1 MHLQRPDLLRDDN
14 YINGQWQAAASGRR
28 FPVENPANGEK
39 LKEVADGGTADMDAA
54 ITAADAAQAAW
65 QSETPKTRAQIL
77 QRWYQLIIEHR
88 SDLAA
93 ILTAEQGKVLAEADA
108 EIGYGAN
115 YVEWF
120 SEEAKRVDGD
130 ILAAPSRDKRL
141 LVIKQAIG
149 VVAAITP
156 WNFPN
161 AMITR
166 KAAPALA
173 AGCCIVIKP
182 AHETPLSALA
192 LATLADEAG
201 FPAGVF
207 NVVCGTQASDI
218 GSVMTSSPLVRKVSF
233 TGSTRVG
240 KILMEQCAATVKK
253 TSMELGGNAPF
264 IVFDDADL
272 DAAVAGA
279 LASKYRNAGQTCIC
293 SNRIL
298 VQDGIYDAFA
308 ARFAA
313 EVQKFRL
320 GDGSDSD
327 ATMGPLITRQACE
340 KVTALVDD
348 ALSKGASAI
357 TGGRRAS
364 NGERFFEP
372 TVLRDATPDMR
383 VFEEEIFGPV
393 APLYRFEDEQ
403 QAIALANDTNYG
415 LAAYFYTQNLNRVW
429 RVAEALEY
437 GIIGIN
443 EGVTSSEIAPFGGMK
458 ESGIGRE
465 GSKYGIDDYVELKYL
480 CLGGLD
486 N

>member
-1 MHLQRPDLLRDDN
+1 MQLQRPDLLRDDN

-65 QSETPKTRAQIL
+65 QSETPKARAQIL

-192 LATLADEAG
+192 LAALADEAG

-264 IVFDDADL
+264 IVFDDADI

-364 NGERFFEP
+364 IGERFFEP
-372 TVLRDATPDMR
+372 TVLRDATPAMR

>member
-1 MHLQRPDLLRDDN
+1 MQLQRPDLLRDNN

-28 FPVENPANGEK
+28 FPVDNPANGEK
-39 LKEVADGGTADMDAA
+39 LTEVADGGTADMDAA

-65 QSETPKTRAQIL
+65 QSETPKARAQIL

-120 SEEAKRVDGD
+120 SEEAKRIDGD

-192 LATLADEAG
+192 LAALADEAG

-264 IVFDDADL
+264 IVFDDADI
-272 DAAVAGA
+272 DDAVAGA

-313 EVQKFRL
+313 EVQQFRL
-320 GDGSDSD
+320 GDGRDSD
-327 ATMGPLITRQACE
+327 ATMGPLITRQACD
-340 KVTALVDD
+340 KVTELVDD

-357 TGGRRAS
+357 TGGRRS
-364 NGERFFEP
+364 SIGEHFFEP
-372 TVLRDATPDMR
+372 TVLRDATPAMR
-383 VFEEEIFGPV
+383 VFQEEIFGPV
-393 APLYRFEDEQ
+393 APLFRFEDEQ

-443 EGVTSSEIAPFGGMK
+443 EGVTSSEMAPFGGMK